1 MAQPGMDLFLVY
13 SFVKRLS
20 TPFKETSAYK
30 LGLIDEKGKTLK
42 KASSKNEK
50 NAMTY
55 YDKLI
60 FNLKR
65 LLAKLTGVEGKMT
78 TFAAAL
84 LLLKESEK
92 TKNKRRH
99 FVTEDE
105 FRSFRHNNKKLIESL
120 VLTEDAPANAV
131 AGGNIAGAGP
141 GEDPPIRKKVI
152 ARYKKKNKEEANTIG
167 RKTFSSIR
175 TA

>member
-1 MAQPGMDLFLVY
+1 MAQAMDLFLVY
-13 SFVKRLS
+13 SFVKRLA

-30 LGLIDEKGKTLK
+30 LGLIDEKGKKLK
-42 KASSKNEK
+42 KATSKDEK
-50 NAMTY
+50 NALTY

-84 LLLKESEK
+84 LLLRESEK
-92 TKNKRRH
+92 PKNKRRH

-105 FRSFRHNNKKLIESL
+105 FRSFRYTNRKLIESL
-120 VLTEDAPANAV
+120 VLTEEAPANAV
-131 AGGNIAGAGP
+131 GGGNIAGAGP
-141 GEDPPIRKKVI
+141 GEDPPMRKKVVD
-152 ARYKKKNKEEANTIG
+152 RYKKRNKSQANTTG
-167 RKTFSSIR
+167 RKTYSTIR

>member
-1 MAQPGMDLFLVY
+1 MAQAMDLFLVY
-13 SFVKRLS
+13 SFVKRLA

-30 LGLIDEKGKTLK
+30 LGLIDEKGKKLK
-42 KASSKNEK
+42 KATSKDEK
-50 NAMTY
+50 NALTY

-84 LLLKESEK
+84 LLLRESEK
-92 TKNKRRH
+92 PKNKRRH

-105 FRSFRHNNKKLIESL
+105 FRSFRYTNRKLIERL
-120 VLTEDAPANAV
+120 VLTEEAPVNAV
-131 AGGNIAGAGP
+131 GGGNIAGAGP
-141 GEDPPIRKKVI
+141 GEDPPMRKKVI
-152 ARYKKKNKEEANTIG
+152 DRYKKRNKSQANTTG
-167 RKTFSSIR
+167 RKTYSTIR

>member
-84 LLLKESEK
+84 LLIKEDTLSQKTNSEALGIII
-92 TKNKRRH
+92 KN
-99 FVTEDE
+99 
-105 FRSFRHNNKKLIESL
+105 SS
-120 VLTEDAPANAV
+120 
-131 AGGNIAGAGP
+131 
-141 GEDPPIRKKVI
+141 KV
-152 ARYKKKNKEEANTIG
+152 
-167 RKTFSSIR
+167 
-175 TA
+175 

>member
-1 MAQPGMDLFLVY
+1 MAPAMDLFLVY
-13 SFVKRLS
+13 SFVKRLA

-30 LGLIDEKGKTLK
+30 LGLIDEKGKKLK
-42 KASSKNEK
+42 KATSKDEK
-50 NAMTY
+50 NALTY

-84 LLLKESEK
+84 LLLRESEK
-92 TKNKRRH
+92 PKNKRRH

-105 FRSFRHNNKKLIESL
+105 FRSFRYTNRKLIERL
-120 VLTEDAPANAV
+120 VLTEEAPANAV
-131 AGGNIAGAGP
+131 GGGNIAGAGP
-141 GEDPPIRKKVI
+141 GEDPPMRKKVI
-152 ARYKKKNKEEANTIG
+152 DRYKKRNKSQANTTG
-167 RKTFSSIR
+167 RKTYSTIR

>member
-1 MAQPGMDLFLVY
+1 MAQAMDLFLVY
-13 SFVKRLS
+13 SFVKRLA

-30 LGLIDEKGKTLK
+30 LGLIDEKGKKLK
-42 KASSKNEK
+42 KATSKDEK
-50 NAMTY
+50 NALTY

-84 LLLKESEK
+84 LLLRESEK
-92 TKNKRRH
+92 PKNKRRH

-105 FRSFRHNNKKLIESL
+105 FRSFRYTNRKLIERL
-120 VLTEDAPANAV
+120 VLTEEAPVNAV
-131 AGGNIAGAGP
+131 GGGNIAGAGP
-141 GEDPPIRKKVI
+141 GEDPPMRKKVVD
-152 ARYKKKNKEEANTIG
+152 RYKKRNKSQANTTG
-167 RKTFSSIR
+167 RKTYSTIR